1 MLNDLSNIATQKISL
16 QEKTGYDTIKQCIL
30 PNYRHLYYAN
40 ILILTN
46 PPSQDSTSER
56 SLILNQPDI
65 PFFTKDVLA
74 NFRTMQDREYI
85 RRTVTGEYEP
95 VNFPPNSSFR
105 FWVNKENRN
114 YEKHWHASTEIIVPI
129 ESRMM
134 VHVKQQ
140 EYIIHPGEIF
150 IIPDGEL
157 HDLICMEEGVRL
169 VFIFNLS
176 ALQPI
181 SGFPYL
187 TSTFSQPVL
196 IKPTDAVYQK
206 EMELLYQMFVDYYR
220 QSSLRELMI
229 LSKMIM
235 FHVEYQ
241 ENHPLLTSSMPKQY
255 EKNIMDRLNM
265 VFFYISQHYAE
276 DIPLEK
282 AAEIA
287 GFSKYHFARVFKE
300 FSGQT
305 FFDYLCLQRLKS
317 AERLLLIPGKSITD
331 IAYQSGF
338 GSLCAF
344 NRAFKKKNHCT
355 PTEYRT
361 RTEE

>member
-1 MLNDLSNIATQKISL
+1 MN
-16 QEKTGYDTIKQCIL
+16 QEAVPY
-30 PNYRHLYYAN
+30 
-40 ILILTN
+40 
-46 PPSQDSTSER
+46 
-56 SLILNQPDI
+56 
-65 PFFTKDVLA
+65 FTKEIVA

-105 FWVNKENRN
+105 FWVNKEIKL
-114 YEKHWHASTEIIVPI
+114 YEKHWHTSTEIIVPL
-129 ESRMM
+129 ENQVKVQM
-134 VHVKQQ
+134 KQQ
-140 EYIIHPGEIF
+140 EYIINPGEIF

-157 HDLICMEEGVRL
+157 HELDCTEPGVRL
-169 VFIFNLS
+169 IFLFNLS
-176 ALQPI
+176 VLQPI

-187 TSTFSQPVL
+187 NSTFSQPVL
-196 IKPTDAVYQK
+196 IRPTDAVYPT
-206 EMELLYQMFVDYYR
+206 EMELLYHMFEDYYR

-229 LSKMIM
+229 FSKMIN

-241 ENHPLLTSSMPKQY
+241 ENHPLLNSSTQKEY
-255 EKNIMDRLNM
+255 EKSVMDRLNM
-265 VFFYISQHYAE
+265 VFFYINQHYTE

-305 FFDYLCLQRLKS
+305 YFDYLCLQRTKA
-317 AERLLLIPGKSITD
+317 AERLLQIPDKAITD
-331 IAYQSGF
+331 IAYQAGF
-338 GSLCAF
+338 GSICAF

-355 PTEYRT
+355 PSEYRI
-361 RTEE
+361 RSTED

>member
-1 MLNDLSNIATQKISL
+1 MQ
-16 QEKTGYDTIKQCIL
+16 
-30 PNYRHLYYAN
+30 
-40 ILILTN
+40 
-46 PPSQDSTSER
+46 SE
-56 SLILNQPDI
+56 I
-65 PFFTKDVLA
+65 PYFTRDVI
-74 NFRTMQDREYI
+74 NHFRTMQDREYI

-105 FWVNKENRN
+105 FWVNKELRN

-129 ESRMM
+129 ENHMT

-140 EYIIHPGEIF
+140 EYILNPGEIF

-157 HDLICMEEGVRL
+157 HDLICSEPGVRL
-169 VFIFNLS
+169 VFLFNLS
-176 ALQPI
+176 ALQTI

-187 TSTFSQPVL
+187 ASTFSHPVL
-196 IKPTDAVYQK
+196 IRPTDAIYHK
-206 EMELLYQMFVDYYR
+206 EMELLYRMLEDYYR

-229 LSKMIM
+229 LSKMIT
-235 FHVEYQ
+235 FHVEYE
-241 ENHPLLTSSMPKQY
+241 ENHPFLNSSIPKQY
-255 EKNIMDRLNM
+255 EKSVIDRLNM
-265 VFFYISQHYAE
+265 VFFYINQHYTE

-305 FFDYLCLQRLKS
+305 FFDYLCLQRIKS
-317 AERLLLIPGKSITD
+317 AERLLLVPDKAITD
-331 IAYQSGF
+331 IAYQAGF
-338 GSLCAF
+338 GSICAF

-355 PTEYRT
+355 PSEYRT
-361 RTEE
+361 KRTED

>member
-1 MLNDLSNIATQKISL
+1 MHNYPHMNHTKSPKI
-16 QEKTGYDTIKQCIL
+16 
-30 PNYRHLYYAN
+30 
-40 ILILTN
+40 TN
-46 PPSQDSTSER
+46 HPPQDSTYER
-56 SLILNQPDI
+56 SLTLSQSEI
-65 PFFTKDVLA
+65 PFFTKEILA

-105 FWVNKENRN
+105 FWVNKEFRN

-129 ESRMM
+129 ENRMM

-140 EYIIHPGEIF
+140 EYIINPGEIF
-150 IIPDGEL
+150 VIPDGEL
-157 HDLICMEEGVRL
+157 HDLICIEEGVRL
-169 VFIFNLS
+169 IFLFNLS
-176 ALQPI
+176 VLQPI

-196 IKPTDAVYQK
+196 IKPTDAVYHT
-206 EMELLYQMFVDYYR
+206 EMELLYKMFNDYYC

-229 LSKMIM
+229 FSKMIN

-241 ENHPLLTSSMPKQY
+241 ENHPLLTSNSPKQY
-255 EKNIMDRLNM
+255 EKNVMDRLNM
-265 VFFYISQHYAE
+265 VFFYINQHYAE

-317 AERLLLIPGKSITD
+317 AERLLLIPGKPITD

-344 NRAFKKKNHCT
+344 NRAFKKKNNCT
-355 PTEYRT
+355 PSEYRA